1 MPRYFFDSDTG
12 ELQFRDDLG
21 IELPDLKAVAAEAF
35 GLLRD
40 IVQGSMPEGL
50 RTYTANVRDEHGVF
64 VYRAEMT
71 VRGQR
76 FPNSD

>member
-12 ELQFRDDLG
+12 ERQVRDDVG
-21 IELPDLKAVAAEAF
+21 IDLPDLEAVAAEAF

-40 IVQGSMPEGL
+40 IIQGEMPEGL
-50 RTYTANVRDEHGVF
+50 RIYTANVRDEYGAF
-64 VYRAEMT
+64 VYRGEMK

-76 FPNSD
+76 FPNGD